1 MGEVIIVGGGLGALR
16 TAESLRGA
24 GHSGPI
30 TVVGDEPCLPYN
42 RPPLSKDALLTGIDM
57 SALEFR
63 RRPSVEDI
71 TWKLGHRAIASDLS
85 TGTVTLDDGTSLE
98 ADGLVV
104 ASGIR
109 PRRLPLS
116 GPEEGRFVLRTAAD
130 AEQIRSRLT
139 PGARVLVMGAGFIGC
154 ELAATARRL
163 GCEVA
168 IVALDDEP
176 MIRPLG
182 PEVGAAMRRRHER
195 QGVHFHL
202 GLTVDS
208 FQGDERVRSVRLSDG
223 SELAADLVIEA
234 VGSVPNVE
242 WLEGNGLDLS
252 DGVLV
257 DSSMRAAHDRM
268 PVVAVGDVARYP
280 LALFGPTP
288 RRIEHWNMPTETG
301 RRAGHTLAALLA
313 GQEPDRTP
321 FTAMP
326 AFWSDQYDHTLQSF
340 GMPGLATTIE
350 ITDGSLEEPCVI
362 EYHDDAGLVG
372 VVGIDR
378 TKDVLG
384 YRARLAERS
393 AS

>member
-1 MGEVIIVGGGLGALR
+1 MASVVIVGGGLGALR

-30 TVVGDEPCLPYN
+30 TIVGDEPSLPYN

-57 SALEFR
+57 AALEFR
-63 RRPSVEDI
+63 QRPSVEDVI
-71 TWKLGHRAIASDLS
+71 WQLGRHVRASDLS
-85 TGTVTLDDGTSLE
+85 AGTVTLDDGTQIT

-109 PRRLPLS
+109 PRRLPIP
-116 GPEEGRFVLRTAAD
+116 GPQEGRFVLRTAAD
-130 AEQIRSRLT
+130 AEQIRSQLT

-154 ELAATARRL
+154 EVAATARRL
-163 GCEVA
+163 GCEVTV
-168 IVALDDEP
+168 VAMDDEP

-182 PEVGAAMRRRHER
+182 VEVGTAMRRRHEQ
-195 QGVHFHL
+195 QGVHFRL
-202 GLTVDS
+202 GHTVDA
-208 FQGDERVRSVRLSDG
+208 FHGDGRVRTASLSDG
-223 SELAADLVIEA
+223 SELPVDLVIEA

-242 WLEGNGLDLS
+242 WLEGSSLDLS

-257 DSSMRAAHDRM
+257 DSAMQADHGPI

-280 LALFGPTP
+280 LAQFGPTP

-301 RRAGHTLAALLA
+301 RRAGRTLAALLT
-313 GQEPDRTP
+313 GEQPDREP

-340 GMPGLATTIE
+340 GMPGLATRIE
-350 ITDGSLEEPCVI
+350 VTHGRLDEPCVI

-378 TKDVLG
+378 TKEAVG
-384 YRARLAERS
+384 YRSRLAERPTS
-393 AS
+393 